1 MTTRGLT
8 MTTPTSQQDELDR
21 WLTDLAYRGHSH
33 ASDVFKNGNQIDE
46 AIKRDVQKTR
56 NYIDH
61 TVAERVLAIIGEDDE
76 EPYDEGSRF
85 WQKIRNRNELR
96 AELRAAVQTQGEQK
110 DE

>member
-8 MTTPTSQQDELDR
+8 MTTPTSQQDELEQWLLTAEGVRHTMKLVPQSQRELFALEMAKHLAPLIDR
-21 WLTDLAYRGHSH
+21 
-33 ASDVFKNGNQIDE
+33 
-46 AIKRDVQKTR
+46 
-56 NYIDH
+56 

-96 AELRAAVQTQGEQK
+96 AELRAAVQKGQ
-110 DE
+110 DND